1 MAKNT
6 EIITPTAKGVVR
18 SFLQDKYGCH
28 FTEKYYNGL
37 DNKIYGDYGY
47 QHGDLLF
54 NVDFK
59 HSWYNSGLV
68 SLELTD
74 YKKETWLLNNNIH
87 YLCFETPKEVVILR
101 KRAMLHFAKQC
112 IIADY
117 GSGRDFFAT
126 STHLKYNKD
135 FKGLAIQNLKH
146 FRPMFV
152 PEKYKSLIKEY
163 VECHCSK
170 KQGCIASVKISFLKM
185 CDLIEFYYLK

>member
-1 MAKNT
+1 MVKNT
-6 EIITPTAKGVVR
+6 EVITSAAKEVLR
-18 SFLQDKYGCH
+18 NFLQEKYGGC
-28 FTEKYYNGL
+28 FREKYYTGL
-37 DNKIYGDYGY
+37 DNKIYGDYQY
-47 QHGDLLF
+47 CYKDLLF

-59 HSWYNSGLV
+59 HSNYNSGFV

-87 YLCFETPKEVVILR
+87 YLCFETPKEIIVL
-101 KRAMLHFAKQC
+101 KRDKMVHFAKQC

-126 STHLKYNKD
+126 STHLKYNKE
-135 FKGLAIQNLKH
+135 FKDLSIRNLQR

-170 KQGCIASVKISFLKM
+170 KQGCVASVKIGFLKM
-185 CDLIEFYYLK
+185 CNLIEFYFLK

>member
-1 MAKNT
+1 MKIGGADSRSQAK
-6 EIITPTAKGVVR
+6 
-18 SFLQDKYGCH
+18 KYH
-28 FTEKYYNGL
+28 RHDQE
-37 DNKIYGDYGY
+37 
-47 QHGDLLF
+47 
-54 NVDFK
+54 
-59 HSWYNSGLV
+59 LV

-74 YKKETWLLNNNIH
+74 YKKETWFLNNNIH
-87 YLCFETPKEVVILR
+87 YLCFETPKEIVILR

-135 FKGLAIQNLKH
+135 FKDLSIQNLKH

-163 VECHCSK
+163 VECHCPK
-170 KQGCIASVKISFLKM
+170 NKTALLALKSA
-185 CDLIEFYYLK
+185 F

>member
-1 MAKNT
+1 MKIGGAESRSQAK
-6 EIITPTAKGVVR
+6 
-18 SFLQDKYGCH
+18 KYH
-28 FTEKYYNGL
+28 RHDQE
-37 DNKIYGDYGY
+37 
-47 QHGDLLF
+47 
-54 NVDFK
+54 
-59 HSWYNSGLV
+59 LV

-126 STHLKYNKD
+126 STHLKYNTKLKD
-135 FKGLAIQNLKH
+135 LSIQNLKY

-152 PEKYKSLIKEY
+152 PEQYKSLIKEY

-185 CDLIEFYYLK
+185 CDLIEFYQLK